1 MPAIRTRLPA
11 LAVSALLLAAC
22 GGDQPAVEGT
32 VPPAAEGPAE
42 GGAVTYTAV
51 EYRFPG
57 PGSLP
62 AGSATIELRNQG
74 EEQHELQLVRLEKGR
89 TVEDVE
95 ALFEEGLPQGPPPWV
110 TQVGGTFA
118 APGETAEQPIR
129 ADLEAGTYALLCLV
143 PTERNGEQVPH
154 AALGM
159 IAEVSVG

>member
-11 LAVSALLLAAC
+11 LAVSALLLVAC
-22 GGDQPAVEGT
+22 GGDQPAVEDT
-32 VPPAAEGPAE
+32 APPAAESPTE

-51 EYRFPG
+51 EYEFRG
-57 PGSLP
+57 PASLP
-62 AGSATIELRNQG
+62 AGPVTIELRNEG

-95 ALFEEGLPQGPPPWV
+95 ALFEEGVPQGPPPWV

-118 APGETAEQPIR
+118 APGETAEQPVA
-129 ADLEAGTYALLCLV
+129 ADLEAGTYVMLCLV
-143 PTERNGEQVPH
+143 PTERDGEQVPH

-159 IAEVSVG
+159 IREVSVG